1 MEMSIRR
8 GAIRRRPEKA
18 AVLPKKHR
26 QKCHKFNHWPVL
38 LREAMRMSDDEN
50 RYEGIPAH
58 TDDYYEAIAMQE
70 EIYLE
75 EVEENLRAILASY
88 KPSASRG
95 GATNQRA
102 AESLS
107 QQLDRA
113 AEELITGD

>member
-1 MEMSIRR
+1 
-8 GAIRRRPEKA
+8 
-18 AVLPKKHR
+18 
-26 QKCHKFNHWPVL
+26 
-38 LREAMRMSDDEN
+38 MSDDEN

-113 AEELITGD
+113 AEELITGDSDDAPLSEETVAEVLRITLHVRRSDGYAR